1 MGQAQV
7 SGALSPEEALNQVG
21 FVIHQAKGYSMQP
34 FIHSGDTVIVSRT
47 SQRLKKYDIALYKA
61 WDQYIIHRCI
71 SVRKNDYV
79 FAGDHNTFKEPG
91 LTDDQILGVV
101 MKILRGRQEVPLT
114 GWRYR
119 LYCHLWVD
127 FFPLRCFIIK
137 AKKVFRRSD
146 AP

>member
-1 MGQAQV
+1 MGQAKV

-47 SQRLKKYDIALYKA
+47 SERLKKYDIALYKA

-101 MKILRGRQEVPLT
+101 VKILRGRQE
-114 GWRYR
+114 
-119 LYCHLWVD
+119 
-127 FFPLRCFIIK
+127 
-137 AKKVFRRSD
+137 AKVYV
-146 AP
+146 